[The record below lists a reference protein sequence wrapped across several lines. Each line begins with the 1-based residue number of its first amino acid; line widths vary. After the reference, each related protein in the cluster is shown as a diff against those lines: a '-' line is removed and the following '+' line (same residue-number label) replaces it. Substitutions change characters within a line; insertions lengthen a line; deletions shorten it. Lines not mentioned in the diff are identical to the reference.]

1 HQAGDPVRAAQL
13 ILDLSELPEPPRNV
27 ALGAMAMERGT
38 ERLRRKL
45 ADIEAWRERGLATD
59 FPAA

>member
-1 HQAGDPVRAAQL
+1 MLFRSL
-13 ILDLSELPEPPRNV
+13 ILDLSELPQPPRNV

-38 ERLRRKL
+38 ERLRHKL